1 MLGATPAHADRVGD
15 CRVGAYALATGDVVD
30 VAPTDGET
38 LRWRRFD
45 GATGALH
52 EQTDG
57 RWTSTLG
64 WTNRADGIEVRFSCD
79 AGTIEFGGK
88 HGRRIPLSTLDTRFD
103 ADGTSLAG
111 RLVLP
116 PGKRPVA
123 IAILVHGSEDMSAL
137 DFYAMQRMLPARGV
151 GVFVYDKR
159 GTGASAGSYTQD
171 FERLAADAVAALN
184 ETKRLAGARARRIG
198 YLGTS
203 QGGWVAPLA
212 ARRQPVDFVI
222 VGYGLA
228 VAVIDED
235 REAVELEMRLKGH
248 SPADIASALD
258 IATAAENVFESG
270 FTSGFAELIAIQDRY
285 RSAPWFKDLH
295 GNFTHFILDLDEA
308 RMRAMARNFQGWNT
322 PFRYDPMPT
331 LRALDTP
338 QLWVLGADDLD
349 APSAETARRL
359 RTLVGK
365 PISIAMFP
373 HAEHG
378 ITEYEIA
385 ADGSRVSTRYAP
397 GYFEILTDYARD
409 GRLRG
414 AYGEARLEKSRSPKR
429 SLRSGARP
437 TTDSSVSTKLVCHAV
452 IELRPSTSSIAA

>member
-1 MLGATPAHADRVGD
+1 MTLRTLVRLLPLCLLGAAPVHADRLRD
-15 CRVGAYALATGDVVD
+15 CRIGAYALANGDVID
-30 VAPTDGET
+30 IAPTDGDA

-52 EQTDG
+52 EQADG

-64 WTNRADGIEVRFSCD
+64 WTNRADGVEARFSCET
-79 AGTIEFGGK
+79 GTVELGGQRGK
-88 HGRRIPLSTLDTRFD
+88 RIPLTSIDTRFD
-103 ADGTSLAG
+103 SDGTALAG

-123 IAILVHGSEDMSAL
+123 IAILVHGSEDSSAL
-137 DFYAMQRMLPARGV
+137 DFYAMQRLLPARGV

-159 GTGASAGSYTQD
+159 GTGASAGKYTQD
-171 FERLAADAVAALN
+171 FERLAADAVAALD
-184 ETKRLAGARARRIG
+184 ETRRLAGARARRVG

-212 ARRQPVDFVI
+212 ARRRPVDFVI

-228 VAVIDED
+228 VSVIDED

-248 SPADIASALD
+248 SDADIASALD
-258 IATAAENVFESG
+258 VATAAENVFESG
-270 FTSGFAELIAIQDRY
+270 FTSGFAELIAVQERH
-285 RSAPWFKDLH
+285 RAAPWFKDLH
-295 GNFTHFILDLDEA
+295 GNFTHFILNLDEA
-308 RMRAMARNFQGWNT
+308 QMRAMARTFEGWNT

-359 RTLVGK
+359 RTLRGK

-373 HAEHG
+373 GAEHG
-378 ITEYEIA
+378 ITEYEVG
-385 ADGSRVSTRYAP
+385 ADGGRASTRYAP
-397 GYFEILTDYARD
+397 GYFELLADYAR
-409 GRLRG
+409 GRVRG
-414 AYGEARLEKSRSPKR
+414 AYGRARVETVR
-429 SLRSGARP
+429 
-437 TTDSSVSTKLVCHAV
+437 
-452 IELRPSTSSIAA
+452 